1 MMLPLYKT
9 LEELKT
15 DLGNPVSVTRIPQ
28 GECNRLYRLHAKGLD
43 LALRINHPEPERL
56 GVNRRAEKQLLETLA
71 GKSWAPRLLEAGERW
86 MLTEWQRGVAPQAGE
101 QTSLDKLIE
110 LLTEV
115 HSTAITGKALDIT
128 DQIRH
133 LKHWAPAWPPALE
146 KALKL
151 RCEAYCFPEHRVLC
165 HHDWHPGNLIEDQ
178 GRWILLDWE
187 FGAPGDPAMDLA
199 AACLGFSLSDSQRG
213 QLRTAFNITEA
224 RLTEALCLME
234 ALAVVWYQA
243 NADLM
248 KADSP
253 TPQSWYRR
261 WQRAVL

>member
-1 MMLPLYKT
+1 MLLPLYKT
-9 LEELKT
+9 LEELRT
-15 DLGNPVSVTRIPQ
+15 HLGNPVSVTRIPQ
-28 GECNRLYRLHAKGLD
+28 GECNRLYRLRTESLD

-56 GVNRRAEKQLLETLA
+56 GVNRNAEKQLLETLA
-71 GKSWAPRLLEAGERW
+71 GKSWAPRLLEASESW
-86 MLTEWQRGVAPQAGE
+86 MLTLWQSGAIPQAGE
-101 QTSLDKLIE
+101 RTNLDELIKL
-110 LLTEV
+110 LAEV
-115 HSTAITGKALDIT
+115 HSTPVAGATLNIV

-133 LKHWAPAWPPALE
+133 LKRWAPAWSPALE
-146 KALKL
+146 EALNL
-151 RCEAYCFPEHRVLC
+151 RCDSYRFPERPVLC
-165 HHDWHPGNLIEDQ
+165 HHDWHPGNLIEDE

-213 QLRTAFNITEA
+213 ELRTAFDITEA

-243 NADLM
+243 NADLI

-253 TPQSWYRR
+253 IPESWYRR